1 MRRVPNIRWLLAL
14 ITALHRWLY
23 RATNGAIGHRLP
35 IVDWRSLLLTHVGR
49 KTGRAYS
56 VPLLYIP
63 DGERFVVVG
72 SNAGDAEPPAWWR
85 NLQVQPTVRVQVG
98 ARSYVVCAR
107 LAAGQERARL
117 WAALV
122 ANYRDYTRYER
133 KTRGTRELPV
143 VVLER
148 IA

>member
-1 MRRVPNIRWLLAL
+1 VPNIRWLLAL

-23 RATNGAIGHRLP
+23 RATRGAIGHRLP

-49 KTGRAYS
+49 KSGRSYTI
-56 VPLLYIP
+56 PLLYIA

-72 SNAGDAEPPAWWR
+72 SNAGDAKPPAWWR
-85 NLQVQPTVRVQVG
+85 NLEAQPDARVQVG
-98 ARSYVVCAR
+98 AREHAVRAR
-107 LAAGQERARL
+107 LAQGEERARL

-122 ANYRDYTRYER
+122 ANFRDYTRYER
-133 KTRGTRELPV
+133 TTRGARELPV

-148 IA
+148 RA